1 ARPAVLAAQS
11 KAGEPDRGAA
21 ADLCLLRA
29 ANRGR
34 AVARLRQALPGAGG
48 ARRGAARAV
57 RADQP
62 GWHAGRAAVR
72 RRGAAAVDRVRAG
85 ARSRGSVPG
94 RAHRRPRS
102 AGPAQPVGSAP
113 RDQRGRPDRRA
124 DDALHRRGRDPLRP
138 RRDHRPRPHRRVR
151 HPGEA
156 DPQGRGGGA
165 DHGGSRPAGSRAAAQ
180 ALPRRGGDRGRD
192 RAGHRQLRPGTGAG
206 RTGRSSRAARP
217 HDARRHAGR
226 RVPRADRTGVPL
238 VTSLLT
244 LSVALMRGYLRDRAA
259 LFFTIVFPLIFLF
272 LLGGLL
278 GGAKNPRS
286 NVVLVGPV
294 AVYDGLPAH
303 GKAKVDQV
311 LAITRS
317 HDLHA
322 ALADV
327 RNGNEAAAV
336 VQRGTGV
343 VIYDSGASPSSAGAV
358 SSVFQYLVDASNLAA
373 AGQVPRVA
381 LSTSQVDDKSLKEIQ
396 YLTPGILGWA
406 IATGATF

>member
-1 ARPAVLAAQS
+1 M
-11 KAGEPDRGAA
+11 
-21 ADLCLLRA
+21 
-29 ANRGR
+29 
-34 AVARLRQALPGAGG
+34 
-48 ARRGAARAV
+48 
-57 RADQP
+57 
-62 GWHAGRAAVR
+62 
-72 RRGAAAVDRVRAG
+72 
-85 ARSRGSVPG
+85 
-94 RAHRRPRS
+94 
-102 AGPAQPVGSAP
+102 
-113 RDQRGRPDRRA
+113 
-124 DDALHRRGRDPLRP
+124 
-138 RRDHRPRPHRRVR
+138 
-151 HPGEA
+151 
-156 DPQGRGGGA
+156 
-165 DHGGSRPAGSRAAAQ
+165 
-180 ALPRRGGDRGRD
+180 
-192 RAGHRQLRPGTGAG
+192 
-206 RTGRSSRAARP
+206 
-217 HDARRHAGR
+217 
-226 RVPRADRTGVPL
+226 
-238 VTSLLT
+238 TSLLT
-244 LSVALMRGYLRDRAA
+244 LSGALMRGYLRDRAA

-373 AGQVPRVA
+373 AGGSGGSSPRVSTAGQAPRVA

-406 IATGATF
+406 IATGATFAAASTLIVWRQRKLMRRLTLSPVSVRSVIGARILVSLGIALAQTVLFVVVAVLAFHLKLSGAWWMAIPLVLAGTLAFLSIGLLAGALTKSVEAASALANLIVIPMAFLSGAFIPINDVPSWVQSISQVLPLRHLNDAVLDVLARGDGPVTVLPQLGVLLGFALVIALIAIRLFRWDDA

>member
-1 ARPAVLAAQS
+1 M
-11 KAGEPDRGAA
+11 
-21 ADLCLLRA
+21 
-29 ANRGR
+29 
-34 AVARLRQALPGAGG
+34 
-48 ARRGAARAV
+48 
-57 RADQP
+57 
-62 GWHAGRAAVR
+62 
-72 RRGAAAVDRVRAG
+72 
-85 ARSRGSVPG
+85 
-94 RAHRRPRS
+94 
-102 AGPAQPVGSAP
+102 
-113 RDQRGRPDRRA
+113 
-124 DDALHRRGRDPLRP
+124 
-138 RRDHRPRPHRRVR
+138 
-151 HPGEA
+151 
-156 DPQGRGGGA
+156 
-165 DHGGSRPAGSRAAAQ
+165 
-180 ALPRRGGDRGRD
+180 
-192 RAGHRQLRPGTGAG
+192 
-206 RTGRSSRAARP
+206 
-217 HDARRHAGR
+217 
-226 RVPRADRTGVPL
+226 
-238 VTSLLT
+238 TSLLT
-244 LSVALMRGYLRDRAA
+244 LSGALMRGYLRDRAA

-294 AVYDGLPAH
+294 AVYDGLSAH

-336 VQRGTGV
+336 VQSGTGV

-358 SSVFQYLVDASNLAA
+358 RSVFQYLVDASNLAQ

-406 IATGATF
+406 IATGATFAAASTLIVWRQRKLMRRLTLSPVSVRSVIGARILVSLGIALAQTVLFVVVAVLAFHLKLSGAWWMAIPLVLAGTLAFLSIGLLAGALTKSVEAASALANLIVIPMAFLSGAFIPINDVPSWVQSISQALPLRHLNDAVLDVLARGDGPVTVLPQLGVLLGFALLIALIAIRLFRWDDA

>member
-1 ARPAVLAAQS
+1 
-11 KAGEPDRGAA
+11 
-21 ADLCLLRA
+21 
-29 ANRGR
+29 
-34 AVARLRQALPGAGG
+34 
-48 ARRGAARAV
+48 
-57 RADQP
+57 
-62 GWHAGRAAVR
+62 
-72 RRGAAAVDRVRAG
+72 
-85 ARSRGSVPG
+85 
-94 RAHRRPRS
+94 
-102 AGPAQPVGSAP
+102 
-113 RDQRGRPDRRA
+113 
-124 DDALHRRGRDPLRP
+124 
-138 RRDHRPRPHRRVR
+138 
-151 HPGEA
+151 
-156 DPQGRGGGA
+156 
-165 DHGGSRPAGSRAAAQ
+165 
-180 ALPRRGGDRGRD
+180 
-192 RAGHRQLRPGTGAG
+192 
-206 RTGRSSRAARP
+206 
-217 HDARRHAGR
+217 
-226 RVPRADRTGVPL
+226 

-244 LSVALMRGYLRDRAA
+244 LSGALMRGYLRDRAA

-358 SSVFQYLVDASNLAA
+358 SSVFQYLVDASNLAQ
-373 AGQVPRVA
+373 AGQAPRVA

-406 IATGATF
+406 IATGATFAAASTLIVWRQRKLMRRLTLSPVSVQSVIGARILVSLGIALAQTVLFVVVAVLAFHLKLSGAWWMAIPLVLAGTLAFLSIGLLAGALTKSVEAASALANLIVIPMAFLSGAFIPINDVPSWVQSISQVLPLRHLNDAVLDVLARGDGPVTVLPQLGVLLGFALVIALIAIRLFRWDDA